1 MNRFLSTARH
11 RRRALSSIS
20 SLLAAL
26 TLTGC
31 STAHYPINPA
41 LDRIDATAGYRA
53 ERAFGTQ
60 RDDRVFMHVSISGGG
75 ARAAALGLG
84 VLKALRD
91 EPVHAGKAGTTL
103 LGEMDLLMGVSG
115 GSILAAYYAL
125 HGERGLPDFERRFF
139 NTPWQTSLLWRT
151 LSPRGLW
158 RLQSPRWGRGDLLA
172 ELLDEH
178 LFNGATFGDLSRHP
192 RKPFVVIYASDMS
205 TGARFE
211 FVQDQFD
218 FLCSRLD
225 AVPLARAVAASS
237 AVPLLLAPITFWNH
251 APGPGEPGC
260 GEPPLGRLLQEPA
273 AALAGYR
280 LTELNGLRATEGAML
295 RRPFVHL
302 LDGGL
307 SDNVGAR
314 GPMDYVAQFG
324 SVIEGT
330 RQAGYRGVREAIFI
344 VVNAETSARSP
355 EDRSANVPGPLRSA
369 LALAD
374 IPINRNSATA
384 MAEKRSLLQRWEAE
398 VRAAHARGEYEVFAK
413 DARFHL
419 IEVSLAEEADE
430 ALRERLLAIPTTL
443 ELPAADVAALASYAR
458 EALQRSPDFQRLRRA
473 LDSAAA
479 SLP

>member
-1 MNRFLSTARH
+1 MNKRLLSTGCCM
-11 RRRALSSIS
+11 RAAMRVSGFV
-20 SLLAAL
+20 AAL
-26 TLTGC
+26 VMSGC
-31 STAHYPINPA
+31 STTHYPINPA
-41 LDRIDATAGYRA
+41 LERVDAAAGYRA
-53 ERAFGTQ
+53 ERAFATQ

-84 VLKALRD
+84 VLQALGEVQISKDSAR
-91 EPVHAGKAGTTL
+91 TTL
-103 LGEMDLLMGVSG
+103 LDEMDLLMGVSG

-125 HGERGLPDFERRFF
+125 HGAQGLQDFERRFF
-139 NTPWQTSLLWRT
+139 STPWQSSLLWRA
-151 LSPRGLW
+151 LSPRGWW
-158 RLQSPRWGRGDLLA
+158 RLQSPRFGRGDLLA

-178 LFNGATFGDLSRHP
+178 LFKGATFADLSRRP

-251 APGPGEPGC
+251 APGPGEAGC
-260 GEPPLGRLLQEPA
+260 GEPPLNRLLQGPTA
-273 AALAGYR
+273 AAAAYR
-280 LTELNGLRATEGAML
+280 LNELNRLRATDGTML
-295 RRPFVHL
+295 LRPFVHL

-330 RQAGYRGVREAIFI
+330 RQAGYRGVREAVFI

-384 MAEKRSLLQRWEAE
+384 MAEKRRLLQRWEAE

-479 SLP
+479 PLP